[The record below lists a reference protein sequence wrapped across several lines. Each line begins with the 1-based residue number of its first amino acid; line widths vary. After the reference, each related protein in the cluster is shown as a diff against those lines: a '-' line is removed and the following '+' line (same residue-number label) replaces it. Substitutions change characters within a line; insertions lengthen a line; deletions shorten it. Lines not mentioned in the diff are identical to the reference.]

1 MKKGRPCYHG
11 DMARIGIYPGTFDP
25 VHAGHIAFATAALL
39 ECQLDEVVFLPEK
52 TPRGKQNVTATA
64 HRVALLEKAIE
75 NTAGLRV
82 AALASE
88 RFTVKQT
95 LPELR
100 ALFGDAELTLL
111 LGSDVALSLPYWP
124 DVDVLLQEMQIAV
137 GMRAGDSRQEIIE
150 ILRFTKSPATYTV
163 IETEHPHFTS
173 SQVRSGKTALFSPGV
188 AEYAR
193 AHSLYF
199 NL

>member
-1 MKKGRPCYHG
+1 
-11 DMARIGIYPGTFDP
+11 MARIGIYPGTFDP

-124 DVDVLLQEMQIAV
+124 DVDVLLQEMPLVI
-137 GMRAGDSRQEIIE
+137 GMRAGDSRQRI
-150 ILRFTKSPATYTV
+150 TATFQNAAMNAHYIF
-163 IETEHPHFTS
+163 IETDHSHLAS
-173 SQVRSGKTALFSPGV
+173 SQVRSGETAFFSPIV

-199 NL
+199 NSWYT